1 MFLVGELADV
11 VGGRIVAGRPDA
23 LIEAISTD
31 TRRLPRGA
39 MFWALKGERFDGAA
53 FVADALAA
61 GACGAVVADTSVPA
75 SGVWHGRDVTILA
88 VADPL
93 RALQDAATAYRARF
107 AIPVIGVTGSNGKT
121 TTKEMLAAILARR
134 GDVLKTQGNLNNHIG
149 VPLTLLGL
157 SAAHH
162 AAVVELGINHP
173 GEMTRLCEIARPTVG
188 VITNVGHA
196 HLEGFGGIEGVAR
209 AKGELFAALP
219 ADGMALLNAD
229 DPRVAAL
236 RAHLRCESLTFGL
249 RAADVT
255 GHVREELARGGTRVE
270 IRYGGSVV
278 QCRIPVVGRHN
289 ASNAV
294 AAAAAAIALGADL
307 DTVRSGLESFRPA
320 LMRSELVSTPAGID
334 VFNDA
339 YNANPSSMERALETV
354 GRLRGAGR
362 VWAVLGEMRE
372 LGEASEALHREVGRA
387 AARASLDGLVAVGP
401 AARWLADEAVKA
413 GMPARAIAWVETASD
428 ALPVITAWSRP
439 GDLVL
444 VKGSRRVGLER
455 VAEGLGAG
463 AGAPAASSSSS

>member
-1 MFLVGELADV
+1 MFLVRELADV
-11 VGGRIVAGRPDA
+11 VKGRIVAGRPDA

-31 TRRLPRGA
+31 TRRLPQGA

-61 GACGAVVADTSVPA
+61 GACGAVVADASVPA
-75 SGVWHGRDVTILA
+75 SGVWRGRDVAILA

-107 AIPVIGVTGSNGKT
+107 TIPLVGVTGSNGKT
-121 TTKEMLAAILARR
+121 TTKEMVAAILARR
-134 GDVLKTQGNLNNHIG
+134 GGVLKTQGNLNNHIG

-157 SAAHH
+157 SAAHQ
-162 AAVVELGINHP
+162 AAVVELGVNHP

-196 HLEGFGGIEGVAR
+196 HLEGFGGVEGVAR
-209 AKGELFAALP
+209 AKGELFASLP

-229 DPRVAAL
+229 DPRVAEL
-236 RAHLRCESLTFGL
+236 RRHLRCESLTFGL
-249 RAADVT
+249 RAADVE
-255 GHVREELARGGTRVE
+255 GGVVEELTRAGTRVE
-270 IRYGGSVV
+270 IRYAGSAV
-278 QCRIPVVGRHN
+278 QCFIPVVGRHN

-294 AAAAAAIALGADL
+294 AAAAVAVALGVDL
-307 DTVRSGLESFRPA
+307 ETVRSGLESFRPA
-320 LMRSELVSTPAGID
+320 LMRSELVTTPAGID

-372 LGEASEALHREVGRA
+372 LGEASEALHRDVGRA
-387 AARASLDGLVAVGP
+387 AARAALDGLVAVGP
-401 AARWLADEAVKA
+401 AARWLADEAIKA
-413 GMPARAIAWVETASD
+413 GMPARSIAWVETAGE

-444 VKGSRRVGLER
+444 VKGSRRVGLEC
-455 VAEGLGAG
+455 VAEGLGVG
-463 AGAPAASSSSS
+463 ARVPAASSPSS